1 MPKVWLISKHQIF
14 IRKYLCFM
22 NLREERVRILQIM
35 GHNNKLFETIL
46 MESEVSAQKFQTTR
60 DFVIRNRVQIFGT
73 TNSDEWDEQVY
84 AISAT
89 AGNSFETLND
99 FFEKFD
105 FDLLISQQIVPV
117 FYEEDDRCN
126 LEYFMSFD
134 ENTINREKTVNWQ
147 NGNYEIT
154 FEDDNISRSS
164 NRDNLK
170 IRDKAD
176 EILNRLEYDIY

>member
-1 MPKVWLISKHQIF
+1 MTI
-14 IRKYLCFM
+14 
-22 NLREERVRILQIM
+22 REEKNRILQIM
-35 GHNNKLFETIL
+35 GHGNNLFESIL
-46 MESEVSAQKFQTTR
+46 RESEVAAEKFQMTR
-60 DFVIRNRVQIFGT
+60 DYVIRNHVQIYGT
-73 TNSDEWDEQVY
+73 PNSDDWDEQIY

-134 ENTINREKTVNWQ
+134 ESTINGEKIVNWQ
-147 NGNYEIT
+147 NGNYEMT
-154 FEDDNISRSS
+154 FESDNISRSS

-176 EILNRLEYDIY
+176 EILNRLEYDVY

>member
-1 MPKVWLISKHQIF
+1 VFISILEIF
-14 IRKYLCFM
+14 IRKYLYFM
-22 NLREERVRILQIM
+22 NLREEKLRILQIM
-35 GHNNKLFETIL
+35 GHNNNLFETVL
-46 MESEVSAQKFQTTR
+46 MESEISAQKFQTTR

-73 TNSDEWDEQVY
+73 PNSNEWDEQIY

-117 FYEEDDRCN
+117 FYVEDDRCN

-134 ENTINREKTVNWQ
+134 ENTINGEKVVTWQ
-147 NGNYEIT
+147 GQSWEMT
-154 FEDDNISRSS
+154 FESDNISRSS

-176 EILNRLEYDIY
+176 HILDRLEYDMY

>member
-1 MPKVWLISKHQIF
+1 M
-14 IRKYLCFM
+14 R
-22 NLREERVRILQIM
+22 LREERIRILEIM
-35 GHNNKLFETIL
+35 GHNDNLFQTIL
-46 MESEVSAQKFQTTR
+46 MESEISAKKFQTTR
-60 DFVIRNRVQIFGT
+60 DFIISNRVQIFGT
-73 TNSDEWDEQVY
+73 PNSDEWDEQIY

-134 ENTINREKTVNWQ
+134 ENTINGEKIVNWQ
-147 NGNYEIT
+147 GDRYLMS
-154 FEDDNISRSS
+154 FESDNVSRAS
-164 NRDNLK
+164 NLHNLK

-176 EILNRLEYDIY
+176 QILNRLEYDVY